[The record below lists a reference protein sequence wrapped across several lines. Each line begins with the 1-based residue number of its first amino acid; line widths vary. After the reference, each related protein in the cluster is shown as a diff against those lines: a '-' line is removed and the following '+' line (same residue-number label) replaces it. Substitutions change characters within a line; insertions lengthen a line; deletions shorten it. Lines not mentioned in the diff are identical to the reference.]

1 MGAPRV
7 CKVWSDRTMI
17 RIQSYALSLMIVI
30 LFTGCGSGSTVT
42 STNSGTGGSGSG
54 SSIISGVLPL
64 GPATQFNTNR
74 TSFTFNTSTGSMS
87 VQSTGVP
94 FHPTGPFTINPVQ
107 NQNFNQ
113 SFPLRGGLNEPN
125 LNPVS
130 TPLGPIGIA
139 INGVPAIT
147 TPQERKRTTVVKST
161 QGAMRN
167 KPVSIIIM
175 LQLSI
180 VLGFDLLRSPS
191 KLVI

>member
-1 MGAPRV
+1 M
-7 CKVWSDRTMI
+7 
-17 RIQSYALSLMIVI
+17 
-30 LFTGCGSGSTVT
+30 
-42 STNSGTGGSGSG
+42 N
-54 SSIISGVLPL
+54 
-64 GPATQFNTNR
+64 
-74 TSFTFNTSTGSMS
+74 

-139 INGVPAIT
+139 INGVVFFNPSAGNGIPAGGLAPHLPAIT
-147 TPQERKRTTVVKST
+147 TTQEMKRPTLVKIT